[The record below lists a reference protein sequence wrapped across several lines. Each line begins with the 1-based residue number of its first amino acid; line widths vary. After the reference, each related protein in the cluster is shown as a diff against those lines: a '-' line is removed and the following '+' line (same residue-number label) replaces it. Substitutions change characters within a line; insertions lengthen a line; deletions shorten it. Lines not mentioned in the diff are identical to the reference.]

1 MKRLMKFLLIAG
13 AALCLL
19 TACGGGDEALE
30 VYTLD
35 ESGESV
41 VALDSLL
48 AAGEAVMTYV
58 DTPTEA
64 ATQAGLS
71 LSHTYRYGQMED
83 SAALAARYIGV
94 LRGEQGF
101 TPVDDQNRELAEDP
115 NLETLTGSM
124 ILARKLESDAKK
136 LFRVVV
142 DWSEYAVAIQ
152 VAEAEGRILP
162 PPEPPPEDNGENAAN
177 TGSGGGSAPRPTSM
191 AEQVDYFSTLDPA
204 KLGLD
209 GSDMSAYTV
218 YPQQGRVLVDGISCR
233 EIMVYQED
241 ARGENVYKGT
251 YFISTDLEH
260 MYKKESNGRIVAVT
274 DFK

>member
-13 AALCLL
+13 AALFLL
-19 TACGGGDEALE
+19 TACGGGDDALE
-30 VYTLD
+30 VYTL
-35 ESGESV
+35 EASGESV

-64 ATQAGLS
+64 ATQAGLN

-94 LRGEQGF
+94 LRDEQGF
-101 TPVDDQNRELAEDP
+101 TPIDDQNQELAEEP

-124 ILARKLESDAKK
+124 ILAKKLESDTKK

-142 DWSEYAVAIQ
+142 DWSEYALAIQ
-152 VAEAEGRILP
+152 VGEAEGRILP
-162 PPEPPPEDNGENAAN
+162 PPEPVKEDSDSSG
-177 TGSGGGSAPRPTSM
+177 TGTGVSGPASHPTSM
-191 AEQVDYFSTLDPA
+191 AEQVDYFTTLDPA

-241 ARGENVYKGT
+241 ARSGENVYMGT
-251 YFISTDLEH
+251 YFLSSDLEN
-260 MYKKESNGRIVAVT
+260 MYKKESNGRIVAVK